1 MFLICNG
8 ILALIFQTS
17 GFIRNSNP
25 KEKNEY
31 EPQVMA
37 EAQVSTIKE
46 NVEEKGR
53 QNLRIRAQTEEIGSE
68 IDDLRQE
75 LELMDSEIGE
85 DDSELLSVDELNQK
99 CEDFIV
105 KMKQGIRMNSIIS
118 S

>member
-1 MFLICNG
+1 M
-8 ILALIFQTS
+8 
-17 GFIRNSNP
+17 
-25 KEKNEY
+25 
-31 EPQVMA
+31 
-37 EAQVSTIKE
+37 STIKE

-53 QNLRIRAQTEEIGSE
+53 QNLRIRAQTEVIGSE

-118 S
+118 